1 MNGVS
6 IAILCGGKSSRMQS
20 EKGLVLYNGIPFI
33 EHIIAAAKEVSTDII
48 LITNSSDY
56 DYLPFEKR
64 KDIEIDKGPLGGIYT
79 ALTYAKHQNCLIL
92 SCDIPLIK
100 ASLLKLLFE
109 NENVT
114 ATVFKDTDRTHPLIG
129 CYSKKVMTKLKV
141 AIENDELKMMR
152 FLDSVEAE
160 FITIDDHRSEQ
171 FRNINT
177 VAALNELTNK

>member
-1 MNGVS
+1 MITKQRKTQKQQQTHRKHRN
-6 IAILCGGKSSRMQS
+6 AN
-20 EKGLVLYNGIPFI
+20 EW
-33 EHIIAAAKEVSTDII
+33 EHKQTQNKINKLQKKEWANINNTQ
-48 LITNSSDY
+48 
-56 DYLPFEKR
+56 KR

-160 FITIDDHRSEQ
+160 FITINDYRSEQ